1 MISSLQTRIESMT
14 KQLATFGSENS
25 IYIYIYINVK
35 YRSIKESNHPVT
47 NSSAKH
53 KIK

>member
-25 IYIYIYINVK
+25 IYINVK